1 MDVRNK
7 FSEKKDNDLIM
18 LMKFSNSEIA
28 LPAII
33 APISAIVLISMV
45 YITPY
50 SLFISVPLILTFI
63 GGIITEN
70 ISLDFR
76 KNTNE
81 EE

>member
-7 FSEKKDNDLIM
+7 FSEKKDNDLII
-18 LMKFSNSEIA
+18 LMKFSNSEVT

-33 APISAIVLISMV
+33 APISALVLISMI

-76 KNTNE
+76 RNIE

>member
-7 FSEKKDNDLIM
+7 YSEKKDNDLIM

-33 APISAIVLISMV
+33 APISALVLISMI

-76 KNTNE
+76 KNIE

>member
-7 FSEKKDNDLIM
+7 IADKKEDSNLI
-18 LMKFSNSEIA
+18 LLIKFSNSEVA

-33 APISAIVLISMV
+33 APISALILISMI
-45 YITPY
+45 YFTPY

-63 GGIITEN
+63 GGVITEN

-76 KNTNE
+76 KNIE

>member
-7 FSEKKDNDLIM
+7 VADKKNSDLI
-18 LMKFSNSEIA
+18 LLIKFSNSEVT

-33 APISAIVLISMV
+33 APISALALISMI
-45 YITPY
+45 YFTPY

-76 KNTNE
+76 KNIE

>member
-33 APISAIVLISMV
+33 APISALVLISMI

-70 ISLDFR
+70 NSLDIR
-76 KNTNE
+76 KNIE

>member
-33 APISAIVLISMV
+33 APISALVLISMI